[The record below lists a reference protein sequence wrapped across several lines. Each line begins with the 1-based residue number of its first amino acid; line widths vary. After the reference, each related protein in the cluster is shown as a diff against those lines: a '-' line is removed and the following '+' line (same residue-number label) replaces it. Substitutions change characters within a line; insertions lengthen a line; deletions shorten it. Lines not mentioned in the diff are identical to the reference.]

1 VLVQVIVMA
10 LVISDREYPCLPAR
24 SGAQRACRRR
34 CYRELDTPRPVPADP
49 RGWPAARSAVV
60 AGEVRRVHP
69 GPRVPVLMCTRGP
82 ARSPA
87 DHRVPPAPGNR
98 AANTITTRN
107 ARLAA
112 IRSLFRYAAL
122 HIPEHADCLATL
134 GQRVNEAALVTA
146 ELQPPL
152 RDLHV
157 LQQAVVT
164 GIGNRL
170 SN

>member
-1 VLVQVIVMA
+1 
-10 LVISDREYPCLPAR
+10 
-24 SGAQRACRRR
+24 
-34 CYRELDTPRPVPADP
+34 
-49 RGWPAARSAVV
+49 
-60 AGEVRRVHP
+60 
-69 GPRVPVLMCTRGP
+69 MCTRGP

-122 HIPEHADCLATL
+122 HVPEHADCLATL

-157 LQQAVVT
+157 LRQAIVS